1 LAKITF
7 NEDVTPTTADEP
19 AEVKETDLQVAET
32 AIEALREMGVDLVQ
46 TEDQASADGGFT
58 LAELERV
65 VANLQVIERAGGE
78 SIFRGQW
85 SQNNG
90 KYTLIGNTLDVL
102 PPGYYD
108 MQVDNVGTLWFE
120 PVRARGD
127 RLLRFPDAATD
138 KIVSE
143 IETFW
148 AREEV
153 YQRFGLPHK
162 RGILLYGP
170 PGSGKTCT
178 LQLLARDVVKRE
190 GIVLIYQPE
199 IFIHAYRQI
208 RHIQPETPI
217 VVLMEDLDATLK
229 RHDES
234 TVLNTLDGADT
245 IEKTV
250 FVATTNYPELLGE
263 RIINRPSR
271 FDRRLFV
278 GDPSPVARKMYLD
291 DLIQDREY
299 ESEVP
304 IDVMVR
310 DTEGMSL
317 AHVKELFVMHCVIGA
332 PYKDAIYN
340 LKEMH
345 FEQPASTFDRD
356 KYHSMENIEKAYR

>member
-1 LAKITF
+1 MARI
-7 NEDVTPTTADEP
+7 NVEPESEDESP
-19 AEVKETDLQVAET
+19 EVKETDVEVAEH
-32 AIEALREMGVDLVQ
+32 AIESLREMGVDLVQ

-58 LAELERV
+58 LEELKRV
-65 VANLQVIERAGGE
+65 VESLQIIERAGGE

-85 SQNNG
+85 SQQNG
-90 KYTLIGNTLDVL
+90 KYTLIGNTLNAL

-108 MQVDNVGTLWFE
+108 LQVDNVGALWFE

-148 AREEV
+148 QREKI

-178 LQLLARDVVKRE
+178 LQLLARDVVARE

-208 RHIQPETPI
+208 RHIQPDTPI
-217 VVLMEDLDATLK
+217 VVLMEDLDAILK

-291 DLIQDREY
+291 DLIQDRKF
-299 ESEVP
+299 ESEATVEQ
-304 IDVMVR
+304 MVR

-317 AHVKELFVMHCVIGA
+317 AHVKELFVMHAVIGA
-332 PYKDAIYN
+332 PYKEAVAN
-340 LKEMH
+340 LREMH

-356 KYHSMENIEKAYR
+356 KYHSLEKHAEAYR